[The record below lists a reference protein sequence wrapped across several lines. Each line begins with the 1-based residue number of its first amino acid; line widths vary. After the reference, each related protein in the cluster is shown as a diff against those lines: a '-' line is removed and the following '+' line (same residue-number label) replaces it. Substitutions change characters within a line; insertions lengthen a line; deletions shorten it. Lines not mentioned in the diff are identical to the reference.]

1 MLESLIAR
9 WGALAVGVGTFFEGE
24 TVVLVAGAMAHRGL
38 LPLPL
43 VILSSFL
50 GSLLGDQLWFLLG
63 HRYGKD
69 LIARR
74 PSWQRHAKRAEDL
87 LARYGT
93 LFVIAF
99 RFIYGFRTVTPI
111 LLGALRYPTRRFVI
125 LNALSAAL
133 WASTISIAGYAVGAT
148 VVSVLGRAG
157 RIEELVLAAAIVGLA
172 FWLVSRRAR

>member
-1 MLESLIAR
+1 LIAR

-38 LPLPL
+38 LSLPV
-43 VILSSFL
+43 VIVASFL

-69 LIARR
+69 FISRR
-74 PSWQRHAKRAEDL
+74 PSWERHGKRAEDL

-99 RFIYGFRTVTPI
+99 RFLYGFRTVTPI
-111 LLGALRYPTRRFVI
+111 LLGALRYPVRRFVF
-125 LNALSAAL
+125 LNALGAAL
-133 WASTISIAGYAVGAT
+133 WASSISIAGYAVGAT
-148 VVSVLGRAG
+148 VLSVLGRAG
-157 RIEELVLAAAIVGLA
+157 RIEELALAAALVALV